1 VRFDA
6 WQDPVTHRSGQP
18 VPDWL
23 TCRDTVRELSGALS
37 IDRER
42 LAVTVARFNAG
53 AVVGA
58 DPDFARGADRYD
70 RYGGDPANPWP
81 NPCLAPLDHPPFYGM
96 PLQVGAFGTSGGV
109 ATDERTRA
117 LDAAGEVIGGLFA
130 VGNVSAHPVCAG
142 YPGAG
147 GTLGP
152 ALTMGYLA
160 GLSVGPATDGSQAP
174 CQWRGVSD
182 DRGARNKAED
192 KATQDRVLHE
202 VRDGIA
208 RITLNRPE
216 AANALAPEQRN
227 RLIELFEA
235 DSQDPAVR
243 VVLLRSTGKHFC
255 SGADLGRIKQLRTE
269 GADHVGVGTDRILTG
284 ALRLIAA
291 ILDCRKPVVCAVQ
304 GVAGGLG
311 LHVALACDL
320 IVAASTARFFEPL
333 ALRGLVMD
341 GAGAY
346 LLPRRIGMQRRQGAG
361 VPRRPA
367 ARRRRPGL
375 RPGQPGGSR
384 R

>member
-1 VRFDA
+1 MTTA
-6 WQDPVTHRSGQP
+6 SEQ
-18 VPDWL
+18 
-23 TCRDTVRELSGALS
+23 
-37 IDRER
+37 
-42 LAVTVARFNAG
+42 
-53 AVVGA
+53 
-58 DPDFARGADRYD
+58 
-70 RYGGDPANPWP
+70 
-81 NPCLAPLDHPPFYGM
+81 
-96 PLQVGAFGTSGGV
+96 
-109 ATDERTRA
+109 
-117 LDAAGEVIGGLFA
+117 
-130 VGNVSAHPVCAG
+130 
-142 YPGAG
+142 
-147 GTLGP
+147 
-152 ALTMGYLA
+152 
-160 GLSVGPATDGSQAP
+160 
-174 CQWRGVSD
+174 
-182 DRGARNKAED
+182 KAED
-192 KATQDRVLHE
+192 RAADNTVQDRVLHE

-284 ALRLIAA
+284 ALRLISA

-346 LLPRRIGMQRRQGAG
+346 LLPRRIGMQRAKEMAFLGGQL
-361 VPRRPA
+361 PA
-367 ARRRRPGL
+367 ADALACGLVNRVVPDDELDAAAQALAEPLARAATSAIALTKRLLNESLDSGREQAYMLEAMSVEMQGRAHDAAEGVTAFAERRDPQFNGH
-375 RPGQPGGSR
+375 
-384 R
+384 